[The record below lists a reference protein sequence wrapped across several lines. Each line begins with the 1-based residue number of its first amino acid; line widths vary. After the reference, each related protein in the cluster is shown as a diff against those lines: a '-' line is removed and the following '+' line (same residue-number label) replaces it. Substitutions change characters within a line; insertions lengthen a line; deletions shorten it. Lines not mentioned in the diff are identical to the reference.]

1 VRLRTAS
8 YLNATVDAEVGKVI
22 TRNATANPQAKAPRP
37 YKQNQTNLKNP
48 SYRADIDGLRAVAIL
63 PVILFHFGLGYT
75 PGGFV
80 GVDVFFVISGYLIT
94 QHVFNEMT
102 AGTFTF
108 ASFYERRIRRIA
120 PALLAMLIVTT
131 LAASWLLLPAE
142 LTAEAKSLAAAI
154 ASVANIYFWKTSG
167 YFQDQDRPLLH
178 TWSLSVEEQFYMV
191 LPPLLLLLRRFCPH
205 RLKSAI
211 AAITVISFLWASWGV
226 FHSPDASFFLLPQR
240 AWELSLGSLLG
251 LGALP
256 IPRSAIA
263 RQWVAL
269 VGLCLI
275 LVSVFQL
282 SAAYPFP
289 GLLALP
295 PCAGALMIIAAG
307 TEGSSFVSSLL
318 SVPPLRFIGLIS
330 YSLYLWHAPVIVL
343 QKYCYRMTFGRTLQA
358 LFPRLGFFQAQRLE
372 RILVFLPLTFALA
385 YLSWRFIEQPF
396 RFGPRRLS
404 RRRAFVYCGASAL
417 AGLFLSVGIICAKG
431 LPGRLTPE
439 ANKIAWYAT
448 TQYGDSLNYRAGTC
462 FVSSTSAD
470 FDKDKCLHVEDQ
482 RDNWLLLGDSQ
493 AAQLWGGLSHAYPE
507 VNVMQATAS
516 GCEPALKARVGDAPR
531 CLAIIQDVFTNFL
544 PQHRN
549 VLVILAAKWESND
562 VPQLARTIEVLKA
575 AGQRVA
581 LVGPDLRY
589 DTPLA
594 RLLAAEASD
603 GNRSLVETHRLESYD
618 ILDRQLAQRA
628 RQEWK
633 ISYIS
638 YPALLCAYGRC
649 EVWAEKDIPLEF
661 DTDHLTDAGSIL
673 VASRIRS
680 HALL

>member
-1 VRLRTAS
+1 MV
-8 YLNATVDAEVGKVI
+8 
-22 TRNATANPQAKAPRP
+22 TRNAMAIPQAKARQP
-37 YKQNQTNLKNP
+37 YKQDQINLKNP
-48 SYRADIDGLRAVAIL
+48 PYRADIDGLRAVAIL

-80 GVDVFFVISGYLIT
+80 GVDIFFVISGYLIT

-120 PALLAMLIVTT
+120 PALLAMLVITT

-142 LTAEAKSLAAAI
+142 LTAEAKSAVAAI

-178 TWSLSVEEQFYMV
+178 TWSLSVEEQFYLV

-205 RLKSAI
+205 RLKSAM

-240 AWELSLGSLLG
+240 AWELSIGSLLA

-263 RQWVAL
+263 RQRVAL
-269 VGLCLI
+269 AGLFLI
-275 LVSVFQL
+275 LISVVKL
-282 SAAYPFP
+282 SGAYPFP
-289 GLLALP
+289 GVLALP

-307 TEGSSFVSSLL
+307 IEGPSFVSSLL
-318 SVPPLRFIGLIS
+318 SVRPLRFIGLIS

-343 QKYCYRMTFGRTLQA
+343 QKYWYRMTFGRTLET
-358 LFPRLGFFQAQRLE
+358 LFPLLGFYRAQLME
-372 RILVFLPLTFALA
+372 RMIVFLPLTFVLA

-396 RFGPRRLS
+396 RFGPRRLN
-404 RRRAFVYCGASAL
+404 RRRAFVYCGVTAL
-417 AGLFLSVGIICAKG
+417 AGLFLAVGIIFAKG
-431 LPGRLTPE
+431 FPERLTPE
-439 ANKIAWYAT
+439 ATKIASYAT
-448 TQYGDSLNYRAGTC
+448 RQYGDNVNYRGGTC
-462 FVSSTSAD
+462 FVSSTTAD
-470 FDKDKCLHVEDQ
+470 FDKAKCLHVEDQ

-493 AAQLWGGLSHAYPE
+493 AAQLWGGLSHTYPE
-507 VNVMQATAS
+507 VNVMQATAT
-516 GCEPALKARVGDAPR
+516 GCKPAFKSQVGDAPR
-531 CLAIIQDVFTNFL
+531 CLAIVRDVLNNFL

-562 VPQLARTIEVLKA
+562 MPQLAMTIEALKA

-594 RLLAAEASD
+594 RLLAAEAPD
-603 GNRSLVETHRLESYD
+603 DNRSLVETHRLESYD
-618 ILDRQLAQRA
+618 NLDRELAQRA
-628 RQEWK
+628 RQDWK

-638 YPALLCAYGRC
+638 YPALLCAHGRC

-661 DTDHLTDAGSIL
+661 DTDHLTDPGSIL

-680 HALL
+680 HGLL